1 VSQGYDRRRIEEYEK
16 NLRSKVGFE
25 RLECAIEKLCY
36 ELEGGPD
43 LLRSNYLGAVKGRDP
58 WGSMFAVGS
67 VTRPASAATTPAA
80 TTNLAAVLD
89 RRSSSHDQADDEQ
102 NQEDDEQDPCDLS
115 GRACDTAQA
124 QDPGNQRDY
133 QKSDRPV

>member
-1 VSQGYDRRRIEEYEK
+1 MWSK
-16 NLRSKVGFE
+16 NYLVIWREVPTFS
-25 RLECAIEKLCY
+25 
-36 ELEGGPD
+36 
-43 LLRSNYLGAVKGRDP
+43 RSNYLGAVKDRDLG
-58 WGSMFAVGS
+58 GSMFAAGS
-67 VTRPASAATTPAA
+67 LNSTTRRCGYHTGATTRRSG
-80 TTNLAAVLD
+80 AVLD

-102 NQEDDEQDPCDLS
+102 NQEDHKQDPCDLS

>member
-1 VSQGYDRRRIEEYEK
+1 MRNRNYAVIWREVPTFS
-16 NLRSKVGFE
+16 
-25 RLECAIEKLCY
+25 
-36 ELEGGPD
+36 
-43 LLRSNYLGAVKGRDP
+43 RSNYLGEVKDRDLGAVCLRRDLKLYDP
-58 WGSMFAVGS
+58 QVRQRGPP
-67 VTRPASAATTPAA
+67 T
-80 TTNLAAVLD
+80 AAVLD

-102 NQEDDEQDPCDLS
+102 NQEHHKQDPCDLS

>member
-1 VSQGYDRRRIEEYEK
+1 MWSNNHGVIGG
-16 NLRSKVGFE
+16 RS
-25 RLECAIEKLCY
+25 RPSPLQLSW
-36 ELEGGPD
+36 
-43 LLRSNYLGAVKGRDP
+43 RVKGRDP
-58 WGSMFAVGS
+58 WGSRFAVGS
-67 VTRPASAATTPAA
+67 VNSTRKCGNPAA
-80 TTNLAAVLD
+80 TTDLAAVLD

-102 NQEDDEQDPCDLS
+102 NQEDHKQDPCDLS

>member
-1 VSQGYDRRRIEEYEK
+1 MRNRKIMLWIWREVPTLS
-16 NLRSKVGFE
+16 
-25 RLECAIEKLCY
+25 
-36 ELEGGPD
+36 
-43 LLRSNYLGAVKGRDP
+43 RSNYLGAVKDRDP
-58 WGSMFAVGS
+58 WGSMFTAGS
-67 VTRPASAATTPAA
+67 VALRPPT
-80 TTNLAAVLD
+80 AAVLD

-102 NQEDDEQDPCDLS
+102 NQEDHKQDPCDLS